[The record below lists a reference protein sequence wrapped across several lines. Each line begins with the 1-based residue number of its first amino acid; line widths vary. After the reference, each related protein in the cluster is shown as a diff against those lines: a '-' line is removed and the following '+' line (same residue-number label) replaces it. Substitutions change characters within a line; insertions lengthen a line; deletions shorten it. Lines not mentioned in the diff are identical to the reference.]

1 MLIVKKGKPTFRK
14 QTTIAGAFHRH
25 AKNRIDVRFLQSP
38 FLKQW
43 PIFVHFE
50 NLLMFT
56 QQTTFTVIIYHI
68 RIMKSPQEI
77 NTQKYPIR
85 RFSCTRNTSRHVT

>member
-1 MLIVKKGKPTFRK
+1 MIIVKKKKGKPTFRK
-14 QTTIAGAFHRH
+14 QTTIDGAFHRH

-43 PIFVHFE
+43 PTFVHFKD
-50 NLLMFT
+50 LLMFT
-56 QQTTFTVIIYHI
+56 QQSTFTVIIYHI

-77 NTQKYPIR
+77 NTQKYQSVDFPLPEI
-85 RFSCTRNTSRHVT
+85 RHVM